1 MATDAS
7 RTVLTDAWGHIPHGR
22 VASGDLGSFTRAR
35 IERIIQLVV
44 GFGCVA
50 LGTQAF
56 VTALAG
62 DSGVLPQWS
71 GVLVAVTFGL
81 LALMILACAI
91 GRGVRL
97 LAAVFAIEFP
107 VLLLIWPFV
116 TTGSELSNQSEPWIF
131 YLVNVATVAAVLAFP
146 LLLQIIWTAAVP
158 LLFGVVR
165 LVQDGFTA
173 PLRITVSLDVSFTL
187 ILGGVLITLAWL
199 FRAMAVN
206 VDEARAVAVASYSAA
221 AAAAAAEEERVAV
234 AGLMH
239 DSVLAALIAAA
250 RTETPRERQL
260 AVQMAR
266 EALTRLANADS
277 AAEEGSD
284 APVPPGRIADEL
296 ERHARDL
303 GLDLRV
309 DRARA
314 AGIPSLTG
322 RAAHAL
328 VLAGAQALA
337 NSVEHADAAGV
348 SVSLAP
354 VGERGLSVAIRDEGR
369 GFDLALIPPDRL
381 GIRGSIIARLD
392 AVGGHAHIDSG
403 PHGTTVTLSWEP
415 VT

>member
-7 RTVLTDAWGHIPHGR
+7 RTVLTDAWGHISHGR
-22 VASGDLGSFTRAR
+22 VTTGGLGSFTRAR

-44 GFGCVA
+44 GFGCLA

-56 VTALAG
+56 VAALGG

-71 GVLVAVTFGL
+71 PILIAVTFGT
-81 LALMILACAI
+81 LALMILAFAI

-107 VLLLIWPFV
+107 ILLLIWPFV
-116 TTGSELSNQSEPWIF
+116 TTRSQVPTQGEPWIF

-146 LLLQIIWTAAVP
+146 LLLQIIWAAAVP

-165 LVQDGFTA
+165 LLQDGFA
-173 PLRITVSLDVSFTL
+173 AELRISVSLDVSFTL

-206 VDEARAVAVASYSAA
+206 VDDARARAVASYSAA
-221 AAAAAAEEERVAV
+221 AAAEAAEEERVAV

-250 RTETPRERQL
+250 RTQTARERQL

-266 EALTRLANADS
+266 EALTRLANTDS
-277 AAEEGSD
+277 AAEEGPD
-284 APVPPGRIADEL
+284 EPMPADGVADEI
-296 ERHARDL
+296 ERLARDL
-303 GLDLRV
+303 GLELEV
-309 DRARA
+309 DRAAARA
-314 AGIPSLTG
+314 VPPLTG
-322 RAAHAL
+322 RVARAF
-328 VLAGAQALA
+328 VLAAAQAIA
-337 NSVEHADAAGV
+337 NSVEHADAKGV
-348 SVSLAP
+348 AVSLAP
-354 VGERGLSVAIRDEGR
+354 AGAEGLSVIVRDRGP
-369 GFDLALIPPDRL
+369 GFDLARIPPDRL

-392 AVGGHAHIDSG
+392 AVGGDAHIDSG
-403 PHGTTVTLSWEP
+403 PGGTTVTLSWEP
-415 VT
+415 A

>member
-22 VASGDLGSFTRAR
+22 VPTGDLGSFTRAR

-44 GFGCVA
+44 GFGCLA
-50 LGTQAF
+50 LGVQAL
-56 VTALAG
+56 VAALAG
-62 DSGVLPQWS
+62 ESGVLPGWS
-71 GVLVAVTFGL
+71 TVLISVTFGI
-81 LALMILACAI
+81 LALMILACAL

-97 LAAVFAIEFP
+97 LAAVFAVEYLA
-107 VLLLIWPFV
+107 VLVIWPFV
-116 TTGSELSNQSEPWIF
+116 TTGSQLSVQSEPWIF

-146 LLLQIIWTAAVP
+146 LVLQIVWTAVVP
-158 LLFGVVR
+158 LMFGVVR
-165 LVQDGFTA
+165 LIQDGFST
-173 PLRITVSLDVSFTL
+173 PLRISVSLDVSFTL

-206 VDEARAVAVASYSAA
+206 VDDTRALAVSSYSAA

-284 APVPPGRIADEL
+284 APVSLDGVADEI
-296 ERHARDL
+296 ERLAHDL
-303 GLDLRV
+303 GLELRV
-309 DRARA
+309 DRAPA
-314 AGIPSLTG
+314 AGVPPLTG
-322 RAAHAL
+322 RVAHAI
-328 VLAGAQALA
+328 VLAAAQAVA
-337 NSVEHADAAGV
+337 NSVEHADAVGIT
-348 SVSLAP
+348 VSLAP
-354 VGERGLSVAIRDEGR
+354 IGARGVSVVVRDEGP
-369 GFDLALIPPDRL
+369 GFDLAQIPPDRL
-381 GIRGSIIARLD
+381 GIRGSVIARLD
-392 AVGGHAHIDSG
+392 AVGGHARIDSAAG
-403 PHGTTVTLSWEP
+403 GTTVTLTWEP
-415 VT
+415 AA